1 MVRLGVVRITQ
12 DYLQPLR
19 LSSLLGAGVFFE
31 VIVKLKIDRETAH
44 TTKHEMDFI
53 DGLGTYSNSRV
64 SKKNLINRYIASM
77 RSRKTWGDVDKKLVF
92 NHAMKKVLK

>member
-1 MVRLGVVRITQ
+1 MVQG
-12 DYLQPLR
+12 
-19 LSSLLGAGVFFE
+19 FFYE

-53 DGLGTYSNSRV
+53 DGLGTYSDSRV

>member
-1 MVRLGVVRITQ
+1 MSESPKIISN
-12 DYLQPLR
+12 PCAFPP
-19 LSSLLGAGVFFE
+19 SLVQGFFFE

-77 RSRKTWGDVDKKLVF
+77 RSRKTWGDVDKNLVF

>member
-1 MVRLGVVRITQ
+1 MRLGVVRITQ